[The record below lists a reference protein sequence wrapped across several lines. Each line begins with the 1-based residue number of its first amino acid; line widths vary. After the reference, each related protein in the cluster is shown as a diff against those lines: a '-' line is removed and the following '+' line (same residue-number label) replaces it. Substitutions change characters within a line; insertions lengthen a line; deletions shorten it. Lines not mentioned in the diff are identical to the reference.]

1 MDGSITGIILLA
13 ARMENKYQKKS
24 WTSLS
29 QLKSQIEKD
38 GKEKI
43 LSFDGISIVTKKHTY
58 LLALGQLTVKE
69 NKK

>member
-1 MDGSITGIILLA
+1 MGGSIIETILLVA
-13 ARMENKYQKKS
+13 QMENKYQKKS
-24 WTSLS
+24 WASLS

-43 LSFDGISIVTKKHTY
+43 LSFDGISIVTKKHIY
-58 LLALGQLTVKE
+58 LLSLGQLTVKK